1 MKIKRILRLIALV
14 IVGFSLVA
22 CTKKESSPPQSRK
35 GLKIVTSFYPI
46 YSMVKEVS
54 GDLND
59 VRMIQSSSDGFF
71 LASIDWR
78 RIFQLFK

>member
-14 IVGFSLVA
+14 IVGISLVA
-22 CTKKESSPPQSRK
+22 CTKKESSPSQSHK

-46 YSMVKEVS
+46 YSVVKEVS

-59 VRMIQSSSDGFF
+59 VRMIQSSSVM
-71 LASIDWR
+71 W
-78 RIFQLFK
+78 QLFMTLIFLFTTQER